1 MRKSISIFGST
12 GNLMYKKLFPALNK
26 LIEDGHLDA
35 TTKIYCIARKDCTL
49 KDYIEDAKKYVTGK
63 MNWDNIIPHLTYVL
77 FDIDDIED
85 YKKLEKRILEDG
97 ITDSM
102 FYLAVPPTLFP
113 SIAKGIS
120 ESGLVQKGNLDSRI
134 VFEKPFGENLETA
147 KSINRDLWTYFDENQ
162 IYRIDHYLGKEMT
175 QNILVVRFANT
186 VFSQAWNNNSIK
198 SITIIAKEKEGV
210 MSRGGY
216 YDNVGALNDMF
227 QSHLLQMASLAT
239 MENPKTYDS
248 EDIKNEKVNLIKQI
262 TIQPKDVILG
272 QYKGYQDEEQV
283 KPNSKTETFVFLKA
297 EINNKRWKGVPIYF
311 LTGKMLNEKRS
322 EIIIRFEDDENL
334 KRLWPDAPKNNSK
347 LVIKVAPEE
356 GVLFQFNVKEPG
368 LRQNLVP
375 AVLDY
380 CHSCKATGNTPEAY
394 EKLLLDLINKNR
406 TLFTRWDEIESS
418 WETVENLKAKLH
430 NPIIYNSFSELK
442 EIIRLS
448 GVGEVNDL

>member
-1 MRKSISIFGST
+1 MRKSITIFGST

-26 LIEDGHLDA
+26 LIKEGHLDE

-49 KDYIEDAKKYVTGK
+49 KDYIEDAKTHVKEDID
-63 MNWDNIIPHLTYVL
+63 WDKIVPYLTYII
-77 FDIDDIED
+77 FDINNLKD
-85 YKKLEKRILEDG
+85 YQKLEERIKADG
-97 ITDSM
+97 IEDSM

-120 ESGLVQKGNLDSRI
+120 DSGLVQKGNENSRI
-134 VFEKPFGENLETA
+134 VFEKPFGEDLKTA
-147 KSINRDLWTYFDENQ
+147 KKINRDLWNYFNENQ

-186 VFSQAWNNNSIK
+186 VFEQAWNNNSIK

-227 QSHLLQMASLAT
+227 QSHLLQMASLVT

-248 EDIKNEKVNLIKQI
+248 EDIKNEKVNLIKQLRI
-262 TIQPKDVILG
+262 MPKDVILG
-272 QYKGYQDEEQV
+272 QYTGYQNEEKV
-283 KPNSKTETFVFLKA
+283 NPNSKTETFVFIKA

-334 KRLWPDAPKNNSK
+334 KRLWPNAPKNNSK

-356 GVLFQFNVKEPG
+356 GVHFQFSVKEPG
-368 LRQNLVP
+368 LGQNLVP

-380 CHSCKATGNTPEAY
+380 CHSCQSVGNTPEAY

-418 WETVENLKAKLH
+418 WGTVENLKEKLH
-430 NPIIYNSFSELK
+430 DPIYYDSFAELK

-448 GVGEVNDL
+448 GVGDIDDL